1 MGLFDLITGRDTVQ
15 EDIARAKA
23 NNASLKSGLS
33 NLLDGFVRQQL
44 TKRAHGGLIFNP
56 TIPMFHKNMIGF
68 GDTPSSYACGGNVIR
83 ASDRLRD
90 GGLVYEKGHPVG
102 RKLKM
107 EYVVKDVDS
116 VPAILSPG
124 EFVLTKKMLGRV
136 KKVFKKNKEKLIKGM

>member
-1 MGLFDLITGRDTVQ
+1 MGIFDFITGSSSVDADIRKAK
-15 EDIARAKA
+15 ED
-23 NNASLKSGLS
+23 NASLRNTVS
-33 NLLDGFVRQQL
+33 NLVTGFFATR
-44 TKRAHGGLIFNP
+44 RAQGGYINFVP
-56 TIPMFHKNMIGF
+56 TVPMFHKNVIGL
-68 GDTPSSYACGGNVIR
+68 GDTLSHYANGGSVIR
-83 ASDRLRD
+83 ASERLRD

-124 EFVLTKKMLGRV
+124 EFVLTKKMLGTV

>member
-1 MGLFDLITGRDTVQ
+1 MGLFDFITGSSSVDS
-15 EDIARAKA
+15 DIQKAKES
-23 NNASLKSGLS
+23 NASLRSGFN
-33 NLLDGFVRQQL
+33 NLVSGFFASR
-44 TKRAHGGLIFNP
+44 RAHGGLIFTP
-56 TIPMFHKNMIGF
+56 TVPMFHKNIIGLS
-68 GDTPSSYACGGNVIR
+68 DTPSGYAYGGTVIR
-83 ASDRLRD
+83 ASERLRD
-90 GGLVYEKGHPVG
+90 GGLVYEKGHPIG